1 MALAGLYV
9 ISDPSLCPAPRLL
22 ASVEQALRGGAA
34 LVQYRDKGAD
44 EVLQRRQALDLNRLC
59 QDYGAQ
65 FIVNDDV
72 LLARAV
78 GASGVH
84 IGQDDM
90 KLAEA
95 RSLLGPRALIGV
107 SCYNQLALALQ
118 AQAAGADY
126 VAFGRF
132 FPSQTKPN
140 AVPAT
145 VDLLIEAKAQLRV
158 PIVAI
163 GGITAENGAPL
174 VSAGADMLAVIHGV
188 FGQPD
193 IEAAARGC
201 AALFD
206 SGLSVAKPLG

>member
-22 ASVEQALRGGAA
+22 ACVEQALRGGAA

>member
-9 ISDPSLCPAPRLL
+9 ITDPVLCPAPRLL
-22 ASVEQALRGGAA
+22 ESVEQALKGGAA
-34 LVQYRDKGAD
+34 VVQYRDKLAD
-44 EVLQRRQALDLNRLC
+44 EGSQRRQALDLNRLC
-59 QDYGAQ
+59 QDYGAL
-65 FIVNDDV
+65 FVINDDV

-78 GASGVH
+78 GADGVH

-90 KLAEA
+90 RLAEA

-107 SCYNQLALALQ
+107 SCYNRLTLALQ

-140 AVPAT
+140 AVAA
-145 VDLLIEAKAQLRV
+145 DIGLLHEAKGQLRL
-158 PIVAI
+158 PIAAI
-163 GGITAENGAPL
+163 GGITADNGAAL
-174 VSAGADMLAVIHGV
+174 VAAGADMLAVIHGV

-193 IEAAARGC
+193 VEAAARRC
-201 AALFD
+201 SALFD
-206 SGLSVAKPLG
+206 VGI

>member
-22 ASVEQALRGGAA
+22 ACVEQALRGGAV